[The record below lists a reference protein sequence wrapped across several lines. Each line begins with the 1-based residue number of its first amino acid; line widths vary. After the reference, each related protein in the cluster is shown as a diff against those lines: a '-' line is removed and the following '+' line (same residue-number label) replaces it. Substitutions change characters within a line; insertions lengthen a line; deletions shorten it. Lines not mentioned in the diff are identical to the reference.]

1 MRRNLLSLLFGG
13 LLMVAS
19 SMPAHAQGGVLGIC
33 AGWNPDLGETLFAG
47 TANEEV
53 FSCDLADATPGFIV
67 GTTTDSTPTF
77 SIAVNDI
84 AMVSETWL
92 LALVP
97 AGIGSDPSFSLTAT
111 FMGQTADGTPSTITL
126 TVNPVVS
133 TPYTFDPSNQLLVS
147 EYLVAGGTSLIG
159 LPSLPNPGDDWH
171 FDTINNVQVLSGVE
185 GYWVL
190 AFDMEDPIGGPS
202 DPLALLGASSDN
214 PVTIQV
220 SFNGSPVPVGTIFLA
235 LGVDGDGRVVF
246 WTNPMTTGLMVVPE
260 PSSLLLLGFG
270 LAGLAGFARRKR
282 NRRS

>member
-1 MRRNLLSLLFGG
+1 
-13 LLMVAS
+13 MVAS

-33 AGWNPDLGETLFAG
+33 AGWNPDLGQTLFPG

-53 FSCDLADATPGFIV
+53 FSCALADATPGFIV
-67 GTTTDSTPTF
+67 GTTADLTPTF
-77 SIAVNDI
+77 SIAVNNT
-84 AMVSETWL
+84 AEVSETWL

-97 AGIGSDPSFSLTAT
+97 AGIGIDPSTFSLTAT
-111 FMGQTADGTPSTITL
+111 FLGQTADGTPSTITL
-126 TVNPVVS
+126 TVNPAVPTS
-133 TPYTFDPSNQLLVS
+133 NNPYTFHPSNQLLIS
-147 EYLVAGGTSLIG
+147 EYLLKVDGTSLIG
-159 LPSLPNPGDDWH
+159 LPSLPNPSDDWH

-190 AFDMEDPIGGPS
+190 AFDMEDPIGGS
-202 DPLALLGASSDN
+202 DPLALLGVSSDN

-220 SFNGSPVPVGTIFLA
+220 SFNGSPVPLGTIFLA
-235 LGVDGDGRVVF
+235 VGVDGDGRVVF
-246 WTNPMTTGLMVVPE
+246 WTNPMTTALMVVPE